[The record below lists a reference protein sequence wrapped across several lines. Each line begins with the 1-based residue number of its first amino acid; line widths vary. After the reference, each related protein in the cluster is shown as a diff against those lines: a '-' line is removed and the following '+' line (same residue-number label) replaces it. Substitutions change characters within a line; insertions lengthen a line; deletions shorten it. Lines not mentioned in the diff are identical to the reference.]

1 MQRHV
6 RQPRTKRRKVKE
18 GRKKGYIQETKGIP
32 IRKEKR
38 LGTKEGTNGELVP
51 RKPARFTH
59 LQAPLIGTAS
69 HSLAPHGAHTPSSD
83 SGSQAFQMRVCHV
96 ITPATLAIPEGI
108 PLTPAPQGVT
118 KDALT
123 TVCAQKHLSDA
134 KTVSQPV
141 LLKFQSVVCK
151 GPHGHYLLGGRLG
164 SGITRDKCPQCGQA

>member
-1 MQRHV
+1 MHTCVHICTHVHV
-6 RQPRTKRRKVKE
+6 RQPRTKGRKVKE
-18 GRKKGYIQETKGIP
+18 GRKKGYILETKGTP

-69 HSLAPHGAHTPSSD
+69 HSLAPHGAHTPCSD

-108 PLTPAPQGVT
+108 PLMPAP
-118 KDALT
+118 
-123 TVCAQKHLSDA
+123 
-134 KTVSQPV
+134 P
-141 LLKFQSVVCK
+141 
-151 GPHGHYLLGGRLG
+151 R
-164 SGITRDKCPQCGQA
+164 CPQGCPNYSLCTETPFRCKDSLSTSPFKVPECCVQGAPWALFVGRTARERHH